1 MMSTSNKIKAM
12 IKVGKVIASCTT
24 VRQWIS
30 AYRYF
35 CLYKKKYP
43 DDKRTHEILEQDAI
57 VMLRNIVYND

>member
-1 MMSTSNKIKAM
+1 MMSTNNRIKAM

-35 CLYKKKYP
+35 YLYKKKYP
-43 DDKRTHEILEQDAI
+43 DDKRTHEIFEQDAI